1 MVEHGVTDYD
11 WHKFLHDLEMALV
24 ELAIITIDL
33 CNTMKPETFM
43 LTMCKI
49 SKEEKAEGMK
59 KIFEETGWMNKAF
72 LILTSLYVKDKDN
85 FFINSQ
91 LIFFLFNYIL
101 IFILKT
107 RTKMLSE
114 KIDNMHTI

>member
-1 MVEHGVTDYD
+1 
-11 WHKFLHDLEMALV
+11 
-24 ELAIITIDL
+24 
-33 CNTMKPETFM
+33 
-43 LTMCKI
+43 
-49 SKEEKAEGMK
+49 MK
-59 KIFEETGWMNKAF
+59 KIFEETSGWMNKAF